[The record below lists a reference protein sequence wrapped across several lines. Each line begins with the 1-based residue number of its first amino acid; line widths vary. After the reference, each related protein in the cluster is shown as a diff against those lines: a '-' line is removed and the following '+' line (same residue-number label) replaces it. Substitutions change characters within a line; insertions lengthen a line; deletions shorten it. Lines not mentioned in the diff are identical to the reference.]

1 MTTPT
6 GTVESGGSAVAPS
19 PKRKKRGCEKLYTSA
34 CTYGFKIIKGHIKM
48 CVALV
53 GARVLVSGVATRIQ
67 IRAVWPIRR
76 STAYQIAYD
85 FISTILY
92 STPENG

>member
-1 MTTPT
+1 
-6 GTVESGGSAVAPS
+6 
-19 PKRKKRGCEKLYTSA
+19 
-34 CTYGFKIIKGHIKM
+34 M